1 MIIMMVD
8 IVLPSPVAA
17 RSNWLFLHS
26 CNQRYILVKDVNFSK
41 RQLKCVHQAKALP
54 SQLQSKELL
63 QDGGPLGGAEK
74 SNLDIVQITLDPQ
87 SQLSILQKISNSRK
101 NWQQFAFQNL
111 ETTIIVLLIK
121 HFWLKS
127 SRNFCRQNSAKF

>member
-1 MIIMMVD
+1 MLVD

-26 CNQRYILVKDVNFSK
+26 CNQRCIFKSKMLILAKGNLNVYI
-41 RQLKCVHQAKALP
+41 RQRLFLHSCNQRNYYRMVARWVEQK
-54 SQLQSKELL
+54 
-63 QDGGPLGGAEK
+63 K

-87 SQLSILQKISNSRK
+87 SHLAIPQKISNSHK